1 MIINWQ
7 FFDFHDLSKFQ
18 LHEIMKFRQAIF
30 IVEQDCPYQDADE
43 KDKDS
48 FHLLG
53 FDESQQLV
61 AYLRLVKEGI
71 SYDEISFGRIAT
83 HLSVRGKGVGKDLME
98 EGIRQANNLYGKP
111 QIRISAQSYLVPF
124 YKAFNFKST
133 GKEYLED
140 DIPHTEMLRV

>member
-53 FDESQQLV
+53 FDESQQLI

-71 SYDEISFGRIAT
+71 
-83 HLSVRGKGVGKDLME
+83 
-98 EGIRQANNLYGKP
+98 
-111 QIRISAQSYLVPF
+111 
-124 YKAFNFKST
+124 
-133 GKEYLED
+133 
-140 DIPHTEMLRV
+140 

>member
-1 MIINWQ
+1 MDIQWRFKSYQ
-7 FFDFHDLSKFQ
+7 ELSKIE
-18 LHEIMKFRQAIF
+18 LHDVLILRQQVF
-30 IVEQDCPYQDADE
+30 VVEQNCPYQDADE

-53 FDESQQLV
+53 FDESQQLI

-83 HLSVRGKGVGKDLME
+83 HLSVRGKGIGKDLMV
-98 EGIRQANNLYGKP
+98 EGIRQATNLYGKSP
-111 QIRISAQSYLVPF
+111 IRISAQSQLVPF
-124 YKAFNFKST
+124 YEAFNFKST